1 MKLKLLFLKIAS
13 RVSDLYQPGVF
24 RQKLDR
30 ALALHLRGEVRR
42 DGLRA
47 ASVRTTLHIEWLARE
62 VHPWNRHL
70 PDDEVERLF
79 TQQCLDDTD
88 AAIARIFQEIPVL
101 DTIEVCVRRRTS
113 GPPLLAG
120 TVHRSSL
127 EMNDDASVGMRL
139 RGLGVR
145 FRMNNLLLEEFSGS
159 L

>member
-1 MKLKLLFLKIAS
+1 MKLKLMFLKIAS
-13 RVSDLYQPGVF
+13 RVSDLYQADVF
-24 RQKLDR
+24 RWKLVR
-30 ALALHLRGEVRR
+30 ALALHRRGEVRR

-47 ASVRTTLHIEWLARE
+47 TSASTTLRIEWLARDI
-62 VHPWNRHL
+62 HPWNRHL

-101 DTIEVCVRRRTS
+101 DTIEVCVRRRAS

-120 TVHRSSL
+120 TVQRNSL
-127 EMNDDASVGMRL
+127 EMNADASVGMRL

-145 FRMNNLLLEEFSGS
+145 FRMNNLRLEESPGS